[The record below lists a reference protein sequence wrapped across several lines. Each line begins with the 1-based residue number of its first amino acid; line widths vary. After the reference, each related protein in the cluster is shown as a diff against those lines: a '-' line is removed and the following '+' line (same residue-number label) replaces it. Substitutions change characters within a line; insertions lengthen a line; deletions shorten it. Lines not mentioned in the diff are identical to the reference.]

1 MDKVADSKVWELI
14 AETLIEI
21 RDEMRR
27 NRPPVLDVQS
37 HPERVRRLKD
47 MRPPGEP
54 YRPVQPQLA
63 DLVPMT
69 K

>member
-1 MDKVADSKVWELI
+1 MEKTQDSKVFELI

-27 NRPPVLDVQS
+27 NRPAIVDVQS

-47 MRPPGEP
+47 LKHPSEA
-54 YRPVQPQLA
+54 YRPMVPQLA

>member
-1 MDKVADSKVWELI
+1 MEKTADNKVFELI

-27 NRPPVLDVQS
+27 NRPPMLDVKA
-37 HPERVRRLKD
+37 HPERVKRLKD
-47 MRPPGEP
+47 LRPPGEP
-54 YRPVQPQLA
+54 YQPVQPQLA
-63 DLVPMT
+63 VLQPMT